1 MACIGCLSKCAS
13 HHPTL
18 ILAKKLVRTW
28 TPLRVVSAARTHAQ
42 ARIKKQAMFGRM
54 KKGHFGGST
63 PPLPVEESSNAP
75 EPGSSSDDAVGSE
88 DVVGSKR
95 AHHPPEVPKGE
106 AAPAPAAT
114 PKLSIPPQHQHHLTQ
129 SPFGAGLPPPSAATM
144 VHLPPPKPQASKSAL
159 SNLKLQIPDA
169 VMSASGTRVTCCT
182 ECGMRAQ
189 RTFGEYSRC
198 FVISVSAAC
207 LGLRLLLAVP
217 LGLAVGAAV
226 LALQLLLFLA
236 LLLLLPLAA
245 LFGLLMP
252 AENETRASPMALPS
266 RHVVVLGGGE
276 GLTREIALEC
286 VRRGADVTVLAAESD
301 ALTATYELMKT
312 ISMERQTQVSEPRQQ
327 LRCMQVPTTTPYTLP
342 AGERATPAAAL
353 LAARALRW
361 ADGLLRWD
369 AERARDRRPNR
380 LLRVPPVGALARGA
394 RWCECE
400 ERDLEH
406 WQRRR
411 SKRPR
416 RRSRCP

>member
-1 MACIGCLSKCAS
+1 
-13 HHPTL
+13 
-18 ILAKKLVRTW
+18 
-28 TPLRVVSAARTHAQ
+28 
-42 ARIKKQAMFGRM
+42 MFGRM
-54 KKGHFGGST
+54 KKGHFGGLT
-63 PPLPVEESSNAP
+63 PPLPVDESSNAP
-75 EPGSSSDDAVGSE
+75 EAGSSSDDAVGTE

-95 AHHPPEVPKGE
+95 PHHPPEVPKGE
-106 AAPAPAAT
+106 AAPAAPAT
-114 PKLSIPPQHQHHLTQ
+114 LKLSIPPQHQHQLTQ

-144 VHLPPPKPQASKSAL
+144 VPLAPPPPPKPQASKSAL

-169 VMSASGTRVTCCT
+169 VMKASGTRLTCCT

-189 RTFGEYSRC
+189 RTFGECSRC
-198 FVISVSAAC
+198 FGISVSAAY

-312 ISMERQTQVSEPRQQ
+312 ISMERQTQVSEQRQQ

-380 LLRVPPVGALARGA
+380 LLRVPPVGALA
-394 RWCECE
+394 
-400 ERDLEH
+400 
-406 WQRRR
+406 
-411 SKRPR
+411 
-416 RRSRCP
+416 

>member
-1 MACIGCLSKCAS
+1 
-13 HHPTL
+13 
-18 ILAKKLVRTW
+18 
-28 TPLRVVSAARTHAQ
+28 
-42 ARIKKQAMFGRM
+42 M

-63 PPLPVEESSNAP
+63 PPPPVDESSNAP
-75 EPGSSSDDAVGSE
+75 EAGSSSDDAVGTE

-95 AHHPPEVPKGE
+95 PHHPPPEVPKGE
-106 AAPAPAAT
+106 APPAAPAT
-114 PKLSIPPQHQHHLTQ
+114 PKLSIPPQHQHQLTQ

-144 VHLPPPKPQASKSAL
+144 VPLAPAPPPKPQASKSAL

-169 VMSASGTRVTCCT
+169 VMKASGTRLTCCT

-189 RTFGEYSRC
+189 RTFGECSRC
-198 FVISVSAAC
+198 FGISVSAAY

-266 RHVVVLGGGE
+266 RHVVILGGGE

-312 ISMERQTQVSEPRQQ
+312 ISLERQTLSHSHLERQTQVSGAR
-327 LRCMQVPTTTPYTLP
+327 
-342 AGERATPAAAL
+342 AAAVL
-353 LAARALRW
+353 RASAHHGVLT
-361 ADGLLRWD
+361 
-369 AERARDRRPNR
+369 
-380 LLRVPPVGALARGA
+380 
-394 RWCECE
+394 
-400 ERDLEH
+400 
-406 WQRRR
+406 
-411 SKRPR
+411 SPR
-416 RRSRCP
+416 RRASNASSCAARRSSSQMGRWPASSGCRTCSRSSAESTASCATRRSSCSRCPVV

>member
-1 MACIGCLSKCAS
+1 MIRF
-13 HHPTL
+13 T
-18 ILAKKLVRTW
+18 
-28 TPLRVVSAARTHAQ
+28 
-42 ARIKKQAMFGRM
+42 KQAMFGRM

-63 PPLPVEESSNAP
+63 PPPPVDESSNAP
-75 EPGSSSDDAVGSE
+75 EAGSSSDDAVGTE

-95 AHHPPEVPKGE
+95 PHHPPPEVPKGE
-106 AAPAPAAT
+106 APPAAPAT
-114 PKLSIPPQHQHHLTQ
+114 PKLSIPPQHQHQLTQ

-144 VHLPPPKPQASKSAL
+144 VPLAAAPPPKPQASKSAH

-169 VMSASGTRVTCCT
+169 VMKASGTRLTCCT

-189 RTFGEYSRC
+189 RTFGECSRC
-198 FVISVSAAC
+198 FGISVSAAY

-266 RHVVVLGGGE
+266 RHVVILGGGE

-312 ISMERQTQVSEPRQQ
+312 ISLERPTQVSGARAAA
-327 LRCMQVPTTTPYTLP
+327 VLP
-342 AGERATPAAAL
+342 ASAHHGVLT
-353 LAARALRW
+353 
-361 ADGLLRWD
+361 
-369 AERARDRRPNR
+369 
-380 LLRVPPVGALARGA
+380 
-394 RWCECE
+394 
-400 ERDLEH
+400 
-406 WQRRR
+406 
-411 SKRPR
+411 SPR
-416 RRSRCP
+416 RRASNASSCAARRSSSQMGRWPASSGCRTCSRSSAESIASCATRRSSCSRCPVV